1 MPKRIFSQIILLLIF
16 FTNTLAQRAKTDANI
31 VGHVLSGDKHLPYV
45 NIVVKGTTLGTLT
58 DETGHYQLVNIPE
71 GQATIMAMSV
81 GYKSQEFEITVVK
94 NKVLEVNFNLEED
107 VLNLDEVVV
116 SASRSEQKR
125 TEVPVMVN
133 TLSPK
138 LFATTQSLTFGEG
151 LNFVPGLR
159 LENNCQ
165 NCGFT
170 QVRMNGMEGP
180 YSQILINSRPI
191 FSGLAGVY
199 GLELIPSNMIER
211 VEVIRGGGSALY
223 GSNAIAG
230 TINLILKEPEINTY
244 EVGLSTAFTGVGHEG
259 SAGTAPDYSANFNT
273 SLVSDDR
280 KTGVAVYG
288 FTREREMF
296 DANNDDF
303 SEISPMTNLTLGSRF
318 FHRFGYRSKMS
329 VDFFTISEK
338 RDGGNKQ
345 EYPLHERDVAE
356 AIKHNIK
363 TGAITYDKFFRK
375 YDMLSVYASG
385 QLVNRES
392 YYGANYSLSDYG
404 NTNDKTYNVGAQY
417 KIAMGKSSLVT
428 GIENTGG
435 FLTDKKMGYPDY
447 DHATIVNDSIVYV
460 PHTGNT
466 IVSDQSSI
474 ITGAFVQYDLHLNK
488 VKIAIGGRYDHYEIK
503 DHAKEGEAPK
513 NGDVFSPRIS
523 VMYKIWDPLQFRVSY
538 SQGYRAPQIFDED
551 LHIETSKS
559 RKVINRNDSALI
571 QETSHSV
578 MASFDFNK
586 VFGSSFTGLLI
597 EGFYTLLDNPFVNDI
612 GTPDAEGTVVY
623 KRMNAKDGAI
633 VQGVN
638 IEFKIKAGKDLT
650 FSSGF
655 TVQSSKYEAAQEFGE
670 KKFFRTP
677 DNYGFFTLDW
687 DFVED
692 VCLNL
697 TGNYT
702 GKMLVP
708 YFGTETD
715 PEVGELRKTD
725 PFFDLG
731 AKLHYNIKLNGATLQ
746 LYGGVK
752 NIFDAYQSDFDKTA
766 DRDPAYVYGPVSPRT
781 VYIGLKLGNALGS
794 ISDKGMAK
802 GKGRHMRRH
811 MNREMHR

>member
-1 MPKRIFSQIILLLIF
+1 MNKKIFSPVIILLILIS
-16 FTNTLAQRAKTDANI
+16 NTLAQKAKTDANI

-71 GQATIMAMSV
+71 GEVTLIAMSV
-81 GYKSQEFEITVVK
+81 GFKSQESEVTVLK

-125 TEVPVMVN
+125 TEAPVMVN

-244 EVGLSTAFTGVGHEG
+244 EIGLNTSFAGVGHSG

-280 KTGVAVYG
+280 KTGVSVYG

-296 DANNDDF
+296 DANDDDF

-338 RDGGNKQ
+338 RDGGNRQ
-345 EYPLHERDVAE
+345 EFPLHEREVAE

-363 TGAITYDKFFRK
+363 TGAITYDKYFRE

-385 QLVNRES
+385 QMVDRES

-404 NTNDKTYNVGAQY
+404 HTKDKTYSIGAQY
-417 KIAMGKSSLVT
+417 KIAMGKSSLIT
-428 GIENTGG
+428 GIESTGG
-435 FLTDKKMGYPDY
+435 FLTDEKLGYPDY
-447 DHATIVNDSIVYV
+447 DNAVIVDDSIVSV
-460 PHTGNT
+460 PHTENT
-466 IVSDQSSI
+466 LVSDQSSV
-474 ITGAFVQYDLHLNK
+474 ITGAFFQYDLRLNRA
-488 VKIAIGGRYDHYEIK
+488 KIAIGGRYDHYEIK
-503 DHAKEGEAPK
+503 DHAKEGEEPK
-513 NGDVFSPRIS
+513 SGDVFSPRIS
-523 VMYKIWDPLQFRVSY
+523 FMYELWKPLQFRVSY

-551 LHIETSKS
+551 LHIETSGS
-559 RKVINRNDSALI
+559 RQVINRNDPGLE

-578 MASFDFNK
+578 MVSFDFNK
-586 VFGSSFTGLLI
+586 VLGSTYTGLLI
-597 EGFYTLLDNPFVNDI
+597 EGFYTKLTNPFVNDI
-612 GTPDAEGTVVY
+612 GTPDEEGTVIY
-623 KRMNAKDGAI
+623 TRMNAEDGAT

-638 IEFKIKAGKDLT
+638 MEFKLKLIKDLM

-655 TVQSSKYEAAQEFGE
+655 TVQSSKYEAAQEFDE

-687 DFVED
+687 DFVD
-692 VCLNL
+692 NACLNL

-715 PEVGELRKTD
+715 PEVGELRETD
-725 PFFDLG
+725 SFFDLG
-731 AKLHYNIKLNGATLQ
+731 ARLHYNFKLNGATLQ

-781 VYIGLKLGNALGS
+781 VYVGLKLGNALGS
-794 ISDKGMAK
+794 ISGNGMAK
-802 GKGRHMRRH
+802 GKGRHMERH
-811 MNREMHR
+811 RHGQMHQ

>member
-1 MPKRIFSQIILLLIF
+1 MFKKIFSPLILLLIL
-16 FTNTLAQRAKTDANI
+16 FTNTLAQRPKTDANI

-58 DETGHYQLVNIPE
+58 DETGHFQLINVPE
-71 GQATIMAMSV
+71 GEITLMAMSV
-81 GYKSQEFEITVVK
+81 GYKSQEFEVTVIK

-107 VLNLDEVVV
+107 VMNLDEVVV

-125 TEVPVMVN
+125 TEAPVMVN

-138 LFATTQSLTFGEG
+138 LFAATQSLTFGEG

-244 EVGLSTAFTGVGHEG
+244 EIGLNTTFTGVGHNG
-259 SAGTAPDYSANFNT
+259 SAGSAPDYSANFNT

-296 DANNDDF
+296 DANDDDF

-345 EYPLHERDVAE
+345 EYPLHERNVAE

-363 TGAITYDKFFRK
+363 TGAITYDKFFRE

-385 QLVNRES
+385 QLVDRES

-404 NTNDKTYNVGAQY
+404 HTKDKTYNIGAQY
-417 KIAMGKSSLVT
+417 KIAMGKSSLIT

-435 FLTDKKMGYPDY
+435 FLTDEKLGYPDY
-447 DHATIVNDSIVYV
+447 DNAVIVDDSIVSV
-460 PHTGNT
+460 PHTENT
-466 IVSDQSSI
+466 IVSDQSSV
-474 ITGAFVQYDLHLNK
+474 ITGAFVQYDLHLNRA
-488 VKIAIGGRYDHYEIK
+488 KIAIGGRFDHYEIK
-503 DHAKEGEAPK
+503 DHAREGEAPK

-523 VMYKIWDPLQFRVSY
+523 FMYELWKPLQFRVSY

-551 LHIETSKS
+551 LHIETSGS
-559 RKVINRNDSALI
+559 RQVINRNDPGLE

-578 MASFDFNK
+578 MVSFDFNK
-586 VFGSSFTGLLI
+586 VFGSTYTGLLI
-597 EGFYTLLDNPFVNDI
+597 EGFYTKLTNPFVNDI
-612 GTPDAEGTVVY
+612 GTPDLQGTVIY
-623 KRMNAKDGAI
+623 TRMNAEDGAA

-638 IEFKIKAGKDLT
+638 MEFKLKLIKDLML
-650 FSSGF
+650 SSGF
-655 TVQSSKYEAAQEFGE
+655 TVQSSKYEAAQEFDE

-677 DNYGFFTLDW
+677 DHYGFFTLDW
-687 DFVED
+687 DFVENI
-692 VCLNL
+692 CLNL

-708 YFGTETD
+708 YFGTETN
-715 PEVGELRKTD
+715 PKVGELRKTD
-725 PFFDLG
+725 SFFDLG

-781 VYIGLKLGNALGS
+781 VYIGLKLGNALTS
-794 ISDKGMAK
+794 LS
-802 GKGRHMRRH
+802 GKAIPPRQGRHMRRH